1 MSAAWAQIDQ
11 RLPDLGD
18 GSSLSVQQE
27 RRLGESIVRQLW
39 RDPEVMDDPVL
50 TAYVQTIWTAL
61 RASAKDLG
69 NLSAELDES
78 YAWDLLLVRDRTVN
92 AFALPGG
99 YMGVHLG
106 LIAVVSNR
114 DELAAVLGHELSHV
128 TQRHI
133 ARMQDSQAKQTPW
146 LVGSF
151 LLGVLAAS
159 RSPDAANA
167 LIMGGTA
174 GVAQGQL
181 NFSRDMEREADR
193 LGFSVTTHAGFDAQG
208 WQWPMHEPLFQ
219 RIQQLNWPLWGGNLP
234 AAQTRSVYQNQGASL
249 PEPIRALIAQATLP
263 EPAMANLRQSIDEG
277 HCGALPAHM
286 FDGMIAV
293 QRARDAHMAQAV
305 LMHTPAVLIAGN
317 GHAWKDVGVPQIL
330 QAHRTDLKV
339 MSVLFLEE
347 DPAEPLKPEAAS
359 MTAWRH
365 KADYLWVTPAAAR
378 EDPCARWP
386 KKQ

>member
-1 MSAAWAQIDQ
+1 MLVNFFSWPTAQAQPIHTGWVYDVSLLRPLSKDALVQQLSKADVVVLGEIHDNPHHHAQRAELLLALSANRDWQVVAEHLDAGQQVDH
-11 RLPDLGD
+11 RLPLLQG
-18 GSSLSVQQE
+18 LS
-27 RRLGESIVRQLW
+27 
-39 RDPEVMDDPVL
+39 D
-50 TAYVQTIWTAL
+50 
-61 RASAKDLG
+61 
-69 NLSAELDES
+69 
-78 YAWDLLLVRDRTVN
+78 
-92 AFALPGG
+92 
-99 YMGVHLG
+99 
-106 LIAVVSNR
+106 
-114 DELAAVLGHELSHV
+114 
-128 TQRHI
+128 
-133 ARMQDSQAKQTPW
+133 
-146 LVGSF
+146 
-151 LLGVLAAS
+151 
-159 RSPDAANA
+159 
-167 LIMGGTA
+167 
-174 GVAQGQL
+174 
-181 NFSRDMEREADR
+181 
-193 LGFSVTTHAGFDAQG
+193 AGFDAQG

-219 RIQQLNWPLWGGNLP
+219 RIQQLGWPLWGGNLP
-234 AAQTRSVYQNQGASL
+234 AAQTRTVYQNQGQSL
-249 PEPIRALIAQATLP
+249 PEPIRALITQAALP

-330 QAHRTDLKV
+330 QAHRTELKV

>member
-1 MSAAWAQIDQ
+1 MFTSPALLIRPTLIQSLKAWCACVLFFNFTVCGPAQSQTIPAPQIFETSQGQPLSMALLVPQLSKADVVVLGEIHDNPHHHAQRAELLLALSANRAWQVVAEHLDADQ
-11 RLPDLGD
+11 QVDHRLPLLQG
-18 GSSLSVQQE
+18 LS
-27 RRLGESIVRQLW
+27 
-39 RDPEVMDDPVL
+39 D
-50 TAYVQTIWTAL
+50 
-61 RASAKDLG
+61 
-69 NLSAELDES
+69 
-78 YAWDLLLVRDRTVN
+78 
-92 AFALPGG
+92 
-99 YMGVHLG
+99 
-106 LIAVVSNR
+106 
-114 DELAAVLGHELSHV
+114 
-128 TQRHI
+128 
-133 ARMQDSQAKQTPW
+133 
-146 LVGSF
+146 
-151 LLGVLAAS
+151 
-159 RSPDAANA
+159 
-167 LIMGGTA
+167 
-174 GVAQGQL
+174 
-181 NFSRDMEREADR
+181 
-193 LGFSVTTHAGFDAQG
+193 AGFDAQG

-219 RIQQLNWPLWGGNLP
+219 RIQQLGWPLWGGNLP
-234 AAQTRSVYQNQGASL
+234 ASQTRTVYQNQGQSL
-249 PEPIRALIAQATLP
+249 AEPIRALIAQATLP

-339 MSVLFLEE
+339 VSVLFLEE

-365 KADYLWVTPAAAR
+365 KADYLWITPAAAR